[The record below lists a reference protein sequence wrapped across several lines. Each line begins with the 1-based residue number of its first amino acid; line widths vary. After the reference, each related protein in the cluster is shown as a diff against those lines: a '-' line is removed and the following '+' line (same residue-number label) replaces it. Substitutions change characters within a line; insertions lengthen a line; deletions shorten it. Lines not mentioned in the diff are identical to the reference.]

1 MKGTTNAAYTA
12 SGSGSHDDGLHTVA
26 AAKRSAARSP
36 AVPGIPLGDLPT
48 NNNRQPH
55 NTIVVECPPMD
66 DKTAADAEPKRDA
79 WGNDL
84 EFLMSCIALSV
95 GLGNVWRFPFA
106 ALENGGGAFL
116 IPYLV
121 VLLLVGK
128 PIYYL
133 EMLVGQFGGRGSIN
147 VYDVVPL
154 MRGIGYGQLFAVAA
168 LLSYYAALLAL
179 TVRYFLASFKAV
191 LPWSECL
198 AEWGATCVDSTT
210 KMGVANLT
218 TKVQTSAEFYF

>member
-1 MKGTTNAAYTA
+1 MILFICVFKVTTIDT
-12 SGSGSHDDGLHTVA
+12 DE
-26 AAKRSAARSP
+26 KKQ
-36 AVPGIPLGDLPT
+36 PLDE
-48 NNNRQPH
+48 
-55 NTIVVECPPMD
+55 V
-66 DKTAADAEPKRDA
+66 EPKRDS

-133 EMLVGQFGGRGSIN
+133 EMLIGQFSSRGSIN
-147 VYDVVPL
+147 VFDIVPL

-179 TVRYFLASFKAV
+179 TVRYFLASFKSV

-198 AEWGATCVDSTT
+198 DEWGPTCIDSTT
-210 KMGVANLT
+210 KNISDITRNVS
-218 TKVQTSAEFYF
+218 TSSEFYF

>member
-1 MKGTTNAAYTA
+1 MTKIQL
-12 SGSGSHDDGLHTVA
+12 DD
-26 AAKRSAARSP
+26 S
-36 AVPGIPLGDLPT
+36 
-48 NNNRQPH
+48 
-55 NTIVVECPPMD
+55 NTSD
-66 DKTAADAEPKRDA
+66 DKSSKPRDS

-116 IPYLV
+116 IPYLC

-133 EMLVGQFGGRGSIN
+133 EMLVGQFSGRGSVN
-147 VYDVVPL
+147 VYDIVPL

-179 TVRYFLASFKAV
+179 TVRYFLASFKSV

-198 AEWGATCVDSTT
+198 DEWGPTCVDSTT
-210 KMGVANLT
+210 KNISAIT
-218 TKVQTSAEFYF
+218 QKITTSAEFYF

>member
-1 MKGTTNAAYTA
+1 MTGTPNPAYMRT
-12 SGSGSHDDGLHTVA
+12 GSGSRGDGLDAT
-26 AAKRSAARSP
+26 
-36 AVPGIPLGDLPT
+36 G
-48 NNNRQPH
+48 
-55 NTIVVECPPMD
+55 
-66 DKTAADAEPKRDA
+66 TAADLPLTEIHLNNNNQQQQQHTVVEVSPAANKSAAAIAKDPPARDA

-116 IPYLV
+116 IPYLI

-133 EMLVGQFGGRGSIN
+133 EMLVGQFSGRGSVN
-147 VYDVVPL
+147 VYDIVPL

-179 TVRYFLASFKAV
+179 TVRYFLASFHAV

-198 AEWGATCVDSTT
+198 DEWGASCIDSTT
-210 KMGVANLT
+210 KNVTGVVNAS
-218 TKVQTSAEFYF
+218 TSAEFYF